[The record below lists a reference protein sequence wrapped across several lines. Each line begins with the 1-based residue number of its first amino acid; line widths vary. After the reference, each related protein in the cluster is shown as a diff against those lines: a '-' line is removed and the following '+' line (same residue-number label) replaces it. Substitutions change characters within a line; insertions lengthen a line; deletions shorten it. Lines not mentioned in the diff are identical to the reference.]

1 MLGNSARKWCS
12 LQAGNGKGYEML
24 QKLIKKAT
32 LKLTLSDY
40 FQQTL
45 GAAETPKY
53 LKESLKPVDP
63 L

>member
-1 MLGNSARKWCS
+1 MLGNSARKWCG

-24 QKLIKKAT
+24 QKLIKKAS

-53 LKESLKPVDP
+53 LKKSLKPVDP